1 MKQQRGFTLIEIM
14 VVMVVVGLMAVIAVV
29 NLGSGAEQRELDNV
43 SRKMFMLM
51 ETASEQAVLNNQEFG
66 MLLGEE
72 DYRFVIY
79 NDLERK
85 WQAQGE
91 RLFQPRSIPLW
102 LVVTPRIEDDIP
114 KLASGNQDA
123 NDGGGDDELTPDLVF
138 FSSGEITPFELGLS
152 LESNTDVEYLIESDG
167 VNGVEW
173 HPPGEQ
179 PEERR

>member
-1 MKQQRGFTLIEIM
+1 MKRQRGFTLIEIM

-43 SRKMFMLM
+43 SRQMFMLM

-66 MLLGEE
+66 MVLGEE
-72 DYRFVIY
+72 GYRFVVY

-91 RLFQPRSIPLW
+91 RLFQPRAIPLW

-114 KLASGNQDA
+114 KLASGNQDD
-123 NDGGGDDELTPDLVF
+123 DGGGGEDEPTPDLVF
-138 FSSGEITPFELGLS
+138 FSSGEITPFELGLG
-152 LESNTDVEYLIESDG
+152 LESNPDVEYLIESDG

-179 PEERR
+179 TDDQR